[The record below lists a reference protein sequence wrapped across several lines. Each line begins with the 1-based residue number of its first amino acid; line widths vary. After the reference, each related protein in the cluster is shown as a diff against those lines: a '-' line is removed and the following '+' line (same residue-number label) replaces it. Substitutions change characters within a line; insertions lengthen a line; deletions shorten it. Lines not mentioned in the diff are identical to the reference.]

1 MRSSVE
7 EEFGASLSAGD
18 LSSFIEKLSRL
29 GILESSEHLHAPETG
44 IRGRLRGTLLYIRW
58 SVFDPD
64 SLLNWLDARL
74 RFLYTR
80 GFLVFSL
87 LLIFAAA
94 FVTVL
99 HAGEMGLQLVGS
111 FGFGMLA
118 LAWLFAVLAVVA
130 HEFSHGLTCKR
141 FGGEVHEMGILF
153 LFFMPCLY
161 CNVSDAWLIPEKSKR
176 LWVTFAGAYCDLMVW
191 ALATLLWRITAPETA
206 LNLIAL
212 VLLAASGVKNLF
224 NLNPLIK
231 FDGYYLLSDYL
242 EVPNLQRKA
251 FAYLALRFRRLDES
265 ARAALASIGR
275 RERRIFAV
283 YGTLSV
289 IYMTAILGFI
299 VMFQGRWLVDN
310 FQGCGF
316 VLSSGIMLLL
326 FSNPIRKAAP
336 NPPAWWEA
344 AKQKLLVF
352 NRRARILAVLALA
365 AVLLFFVHMELKVG
379 GEFAVLPRHNADVR
393 AEVEGIIAEVYTD
406 EGQSVEQGDLIVRLS
421 DRAFRSEADKIAAEL
436 AEKRA
441 RLKLLLAG
449 TRPEAIKLAQREVR
463 TAQTRLLHSRERHE
477 EAERMQDESLAKAES
492 LVENA
497 QDRLSYAEK
506 YLRISETGALEGLIS
521 ARELQND
528 QEEAAIRKHELEQ
541 AIADLRLAQADD
553 LTQARTAWAM
563 AGDELSEV
571 QSRLAMLRA
580 GSRPEEIEATQAEVD
595 RLDAQ
600 RDYLERQIV
609 LLEVRSPSD
618 GVVTTKK
625 LREKVGQ
632 FVQQG
637 ELIAEVHELTTVEAE
652 IAVPEKEI
660 ADVQIGQMVLI
671 KARAYPNRTF
681 VGRVATIAP
690 VVTEVEENFQA
701 RTLHVTTTIQNSTG
715 LLKGR
720 MTGYAKIY
728 CDSRPLY
735 QLLSRRLVRYL
746 RVEFWSWW

>member
-283 YGTLSV
+283 YGTLSG

-310 FQGCGF
+310 FQGFGF